1 VDIKQLR
8 AFLAIADTGSITR
21 ASETLHLVQP
31 ALSRQL
37 RMLEDE
43 LGTTLFERTPRG
55 MDLTDAG
62 ARLIDR
68 ARRALR
74 EIDGARTD
82 ILAASPGAVRGT
94 VELGLLTSH
103 SEMIAAPLVAALRAS
118 HPDLLLR
125 IFTSYSDRLR
135 EWLESGD
142 VGLAML
148 TDYKQSS
155 QLDMQPLFA
164 EQLCLVGGPALE
176 DHGREPIGLQRL
188 VSLPLILPT
197 FYRGLRLILDH
208 ASEAQ
213 GVKLNVIAETNDTRV
228 QKEMLQLNLGYAVL
242 PINIVAAEAASG
254 QLKFTPLASEELQRR
269 TGIAVSM
276 MRRNS
281 LAVRAVANELNAL
294 ARTLIEEGRWV
305 GATWIGED

>member
-1 VDIKQLR
+1 MDIKQLR

-43 LGTTLFERTPRG
+43 LGTPLFERTPRG
-55 MDLTDAG
+55 MELTDAG
-62 ARLIDR
+62 ARLVDR

-74 EIDGARTD
+74 EIDGARTE
-82 ILAASPGAVRGT
+82 ILAANPGAVRGT
-94 VELGLLTSH
+94 VDLGLLTSQ
-103 SEMIAAPLVAALRAS
+103 SELIAGPLVAALRAS
-118 HPDLLLR
+118 HPELLLR
-125 IFTSYSDRLR
+125 IYTGYSDRLR
-135 EWLESGD
+135 EWLETGD

-148 TDYKQSS
+148 TDYKKSS

-164 EQLCLVGGPALE
+164 EQLCLVSGPGSE
-176 DHGREPIGLQRL
+176 DMGRAPIGLQRL
-188 VSLPLILPT
+188 VALPLILPT

-213 GVKLNVIAETNDTRV
+213 GIKLHVVSETNDTRV
-228 QKEMLQLNLGYAVL
+228 QKAMVEQDLGFAVL
-242 PINIVAAEAASG
+242 PMSIVALEVASG
-254 QLKFTPLASEELQRR
+254 KLRATPIAGEELQRR

-281 LAVRAVANELNAL
+281 LAVRAVANELSAL
-294 ARTLIEEGRWV
+294 TRTMIQEGRWL
-305 GATWIGED
+305 GATWLGEG